1 MISSPLSRAY
11 ETAQLVGEDFGLP
24 VSETYPDLV
33 ERNYGAAEGVNIPVP
48 ERRAPDRYYP
58 QVETER
64 DVYVRAVRVLREIVR
79 QYPGE
84 RIIAVS
90 HGSLIR
96 RAISAAQGYEHT
108 QTVPNAEPL
117 EVDLKGL
124 FAFDESTVFDERGRL
139 VW

>member
-1 MISSPLSRAY
+1 MCMCVLCVLCVRLCASIPGGAHHC
-11 ETAQLVGEDFGLP
+11 GEP
-24 VSETYPDLV
+24 T
-33 ERNYGAAEGVNIPVP
+33 
-48 ERRAPDRYYP
+48 
-58 QVETER
+58 
-64 DVYVRAVRVLREIVR
+64 
-79 QYPGE
+79 
-84 RIIAVS
+84 
-90 HGSLIR
+90 GSLIR